1 MLSSP
6 VYTKSH
12 PRRDAG
18 RGHSLKSFQP
28 FNSFPSNS
36 FRTLLQD
43 RRPQSFCF
51 QMLADSFH
59 HHGGV
64 YPPRTERL
72 PRMGLSQTGDSTQLR
87 ALVVFHT
94 FHESRGTNHEAA
106 VALPLRSDRNAFIS
120 FFFLRLQASSFATR
134 GAHPLPPKEC
144 APAGLANHL
153 PIHRLSP
160 GMWIHRSLR
169 VSVPLWHPSSS
180 PAATRLR
187 PLFCRTLQC
196 ILPSQ

>member
-12 PRRDAG
+12 PRRDAS

-36 FRTLLQD
+36 FRTLQRD

-59 HHGGV
+59 RHGGV

-87 ALVVFHT
+87 GLVVFPT

-106 VALPLRSDRNAFIS
+106 VAVPLRSNRNALIS
-120 FFFLRLQASSFATR
+120 LRFLPLQTFSFTTR
-134 GAHPLPPKEC
+134 GYTPPVHEPWTKMKLE
-144 APAGLANHL
+144 PA
-153 PIHRLSP
+153 
-160 GMWIHRSLR
+160 SLITPNQQYR
-169 VSVPLWHPSSS
+169 AWG
-180 PAATRLR
+180 TRLCV
-187 PLFCRTLQC
+187 LSCRTLRS